1 MNQIRNNTKT
11 YLLLYAALILYSLI
25 SVVSKLTSRFEAFS
39 LEFLALY
46 AVVLLLLGVYAL
58 LWQQVL
64 KRLPLLTAYV
74 NKAVTIVLG
83 MVWGLLFFGEPI
95 KWNML
100 LGTAIIVTG
109 VVLMVKADE

>member
-1 MNQIRNNTKT
+1 MNQTQSKAKT
-11 YLLLYAALILYSLI
+11 YLLLYAALILYSFI
-25 SVVSKLTSRFEAFS
+25 SVVSKLTGRFEVLSPGFVG
-39 LEFLALY
+39 LY
-46 AVVLLLLGVYAL
+46 TAVVALLGLYAL

-100 LGTAIIVTG
+100 LGTAIIVAG
-109 VVLMVKADE
+109 VVLMGKADE